1 LNKTS
6 KFDKNPNET
15 IQTISVNQEN
25 LNFAYVASNEAL
37 NTGTKNV
44 IPYESYINNGFNLE
58 INNRLAS
65 ASNFQDYQEE
75 KFSI

>member
-1 LNKTS
+1 M
-6 KFDKNPNET
+6 
-15 IQTISVNQEN
+15 NQEN
-25 LNFAYVASNEAL
+25 LNLAYEASNDAL
-37 NTGTKNV
+37 NTGTNNV
-44 IPYESYINNGFNLE
+44 IPYESHINNGFNLE